1 MNRFAHLLDAL
12 LFSPSRLTKLRLMKD
27 YFATTPDPDRGYA
40 LAALTGSLAFRF
52 AKPATIRGLVESR
65 VDPVLFGWSHDFVG
79 DLAETAA
86 LIWPARH
93 VARNSPLQL
102 GEIVAT
108 LRDASRAE
116 VIAHLGEWFDLL
128 DATGRWALIKLITGG
143 LRVGVS
149 ARLAKTALAE
159 MGNVDIA
166 QVEEVWHGLQ
176 PPYEGLFAWLEGKA
190 PMPAIDHATT
200 FRPIMLAHALDEA
213 ELAAMAPRDFMAE
226 WKWDGIRVQLVA
238 RGGECRIYSRTGDEI
253 SGAFP
258 DIVQALDF
266 DAVLDGELLVRR
278 GDDVAPFNDLQQ
290 RLNRKVVTDRMIG
303 EYPAFV
309 RLYDQLYDGDEDLR
323 PLSFAER
330 RARLER
336 WFADRI
342 AGTARMARF
351 DLSPLIDFASWD
363 ELRDVRAH
371 SATRGSEGVM
381 LKRADSAYLAGR
393 PKGLWFKW
401 KRDAATV
408 DAVML
413 YAQRGHGKRSS
424 FYSDFTFGCWRDG
437 SDGEELVPVGKA
449 YFGFTD
455 EELLQLDRWVRNHT
469 IERFGP
475 VRAVELKLVCEL
487 AFDGVQASTRHKSGV
502 ALRFPRIS
510 RIRWDKPAHEA
521 DRVETL
527 VAWIEK

>member
-12 LFSPSRLTKLRLMKD
+12 LLSPSRLTKLRLMKD
-27 YFATTPDPDRGYA
+27 YFAGTPDPDRGYA

-65 VDPVLFGWSHDFVG
+65 VDPVLFGWSYDFVG

-86 LIWPARH
+86 LIWPAQR
-93 VARNSPLQL
+93 VTRNAPLHL
-102 GEIVAT
+102 GEIVET
-108 LRDASRAE
+108 LQVASRAE
-116 VIAHLGEWFDLL
+116 VIATLGTWFDQL

-166 QVEEVWHGLQ
+166 QVEEVWHALR

-190 PMPAIDHATT
+190 PPPSVDTATT
-200 FRPIMLAHALDEA
+200 FRPIMLAHALEEP
-213 ELAAMAPRDFMAE
+213 ELESMAPSDFLAE

-238 RGGECRIYSRTGDEI
+238 RGGERRIYSRTGDEI
-253 SGAFP
+253 ANAFP

-278 GDDVAPFNDLQQ
+278 GDEVAPFNDLQQ
-290 RLNRKVVTDRMIG
+290 RLNRKVVTDKMIG

-323 PLSFAER
+323 PLPFVER

-336 WFADRI
+336 WFAANI
-342 AGTARMARF
+342 AGTARLARF
-351 DLSPLIDFASWD
+351 DLSPMITFSSWD
-363 ELRDVRAH
+363 ELREVRAH

-408 DAVML
+408 DAVMM

-424 FYSDFTFGCWRDG
+424 FYSDFTFGCWRDVPG
-437 SDGEELVPVGKA
+437 GEELVPVGKA

-475 VRAVELKLVCEL
+475 VRAVEPMLVCEL

-527 VAWIEK
+527 AAWIEK